1 MTDQQLYSA
10 LGAPILFNGVLLT
23 VIVLYINAK
32 LDGMMHLMN
41 ERFKGIDARL
51 DGMNQRFDDLRDLW
65 RAELHR
71 VEEVLGARLKHL
83 EER

>member
-1 MTDQQLYSA
+1 MTDQQLYIA

-23 VIVLYINAK
+23 VMVLCINAK
-32 LDGMMHLMN
+32 LDGMMNLMN
-41 ERFKGIDARL
+41 ERFKGVDGRL
-51 DGMNQRFDDLRDLW
+51 DALSQRFDDLRDLW

>member
-1 MTDQQLYSA
+1 MTDQQLYIA

-41 ERFKGIDARL
+41 ERFMIDARL